1 VTIRL
6 MHRPARTTRFAVD
19 DQPRMIEAPPSMPDG
34 KAGNPLLSLLPM
46 VGVVSSLV
54 MMTIIRSGA
63 FVGLGAIVLV
73 LAALGGL
80 VLFMSQRGQA
90 GRKRRHHR
98 ERYLEYLE
106 GLRDQLSRD
115 ERETRKR
122 DRLLNP
128 PPEALYDVVRD
139 PARLWERRR
148 PDRDFLRLRI
158 GVGEVPAR
166 RLELKQQ
173 GSAMT
178 PTDEFMLA
186 EANALMRRFGVVH
199 EMPLPVPMDRVGN
212 VSVIGPRDDALRAVR
227 ALLVQLCAL
236 HAPDDVGLAIAGPA
250 ADWAWAKWL
259 PHVLDPARRDG
270 VVPARRIGT
279 GPEDLAVLLADDLTD
294 RAVQAAEA
302 RRGLGRSDVLGVM
315 RRLVVVHDTYG
326 ETAREP
332 ARPDEAV
339 PLKDMGVTVVHLVS
353 DRVLEPGDVAIRLT
367 LVGDQVKLEDLRD
380 RQPVSMAGRVDDVGQ
395 ATAEGLVRMLA
406 PMRLSADSIEEAPH
420 AAHVDFPALLGIAD
434 PGRPDLATWWAPRSE
449 RAFLRVPIGI
459 DEAGRAVLLDLKEA
473 AQLGMGPH
481 GLCVGAT
488 GSGKSE
494 LLRTMVLALAAT
506 HPPEQLSMMLVD
518 YKGGATFAPFE
529 GLPHVAGIITNLEDD
544 AGLIERAYASLA
556 GEVQR
561 RQQVLKSAGNLASI
575 GDYAVLR
582 TEQPHLPPLPH
593 LLVIIDEFGE
603 LLAARPDFIELFLS
617 IGRIGRSIGVHLL
630 LSSQRIEAGRL
641 RGLETYLSYR
651 LGLRT
656 FSEEESR
663 TVLETP
669 DAFHLPPLPGFGY
682 LKVDTSVYERFKGAY
697 VSGVYRGPLVEEP
710 DDEPPTIQPYPAYNL
725 PVTDDGPAP
734 EAQMPERSTAATILD
749 VMVRG
754 LREGAGQRGVS
765 QIWLPPLP
773 PVLTL
778 DAITGPLHADARGMR
793 LPVEAEPMNVL
804 LGLLDDPAHQW
815 RGLWALDLTT
825 AGGHAAIIGGPQSGK
840 TTLLRTLVLSLALT
854 HTPRQVAVY
863 AVDLTGGGL
872 YALSGLPHV
881 GGACGRVDRERVRRT
896 VEEVH
901 AMLDQREEVFRT
913 HRVDGVE
920 QLRALHA
927 AGRVPELFAADVVL
941 CVDGFGAIRGDFEE
955 VEEMMGDLLQRG
967 GGFGIHVIASMLR
980 WNDVR
985 IALQTTFGTRIE
997 LRLNDATESAVDRKL
1012 AQTVR
1017 ADQPGRALTDRK
1029 LFAQVALPRADGIA
1043 EVSELGDA
1051 VESTASA
1058 VSSAWP
1064 GDPVPRVRVLPPRLA
1079 QSDLPSARRE
1089 PRRVPVGVDE
1099 TALEPVV
1106 LDLFGRDQHLLVFGD
1121 GECGK
1126 TNLLRLITTSLI
1138 ERYTPGELVFAVF
1151 DPRRG
1156 LHDVIPEPYLG
1167 GYAGT
1172 TPTATALAEGVAKVL
1187 RERLPEDGAPT
1198 LSGFAGPR
1206 IVIVADDY
1214 DMTTTAGQQPL
1225 NPFVPFVPSGR
1236 DIGVHFVLARRVAG
1250 VSRGLYDPLVQAVR
1264 ESGTTALVMSGERSE
1279 GQLFSGL
1286 YAHAQPPGRGTW
1298 VRRGERGRLIQ
1309 TAVYSSEEGGRD

>member
-6 MHRPARTTRFAVD
+6 VHRPARTTRFGVD
-19 DQPRMIEAPPSMPDG
+19 DEPRKIEAPPSLPDG

-90 GRKRRHHR
+90 GRKRRHQR
-98 ERYLEYLE
+98 ERYLDYLE
-106 GLRDQLSRD
+106 RLRDQLSQD
-115 ERETRKR
+115 EKDTRKR

-148 PDRDFLRLRI
+148 PDRDFLRLRV
-158 GVGEVPAR
+158 GVGDVPAR
-166 RLELKQQ
+166 PLELKQQ

-186 EANALMRRFGVVH
+186 EANALMRRFGVIH
-199 EMPLPVPMDRVGN
+199 DMALPVPMDRAGN
-212 VSVIGPRDDALRAVR
+212 VSVIGARDDVLRAVR
-227 ALLVQLCAL
+227 AVLVQLCAL
-236 HAPDDVGLAIAGPA
+236 HAPDDVALAVAGPE
-250 ADWAWAKWL
+250 DEWAWAKWL
-259 PHVLDPARRDG
+259 PHVLDPTRRDG
-270 VVPARRIGT
+270 AVPSRRIAG
-279 GPEDLAVLLADDLTD
+279 DAAALALLLRDDLTD
-294 RAVQAAEA
+294 RAAQAAEA
-302 RRGLGRSDVLGVM
+302 RRGLGRRDVLAAI

-326 ETAREP
+326 ETARDLV
-332 ARPDEAV
+332 RPDEAV
-339 PLKDMGVTVVHLVS
+339 PLPDMGVTVVHLVS
-353 DRVLEPGDVAIRLT
+353 ERVLEPGDVAVRLT
-367 LVGDQVKLEDLRD
+367 VEEDQVTLEDLRGP
-380 RQPVSMAGRVDDVGQ
+380 RPVTMTGRVDDVAR

-406 PMRLSADSIEEAPH
+406 PLRLSADSVEETPH
-420 AAHVDFPALLGIAD
+420 AANVDFPALLGIAD
-434 PGRPDLATWWAPRSE
+434 PGRPDLPRWWAPRNE

-494 LLRTMVLALAAT
+494 LLRTLVLALAAT

-518 YKGGATFAPFE
+518 YKGGATFAPFD

-561 RQQVLKSAGNLASI
+561 RQQVLKNAGNVASI

-582 TEQPHLPPLPH
+582 AEHPHLPPLPH

-697 VSGVYRGPLVEEP
+697 VSGVYRGPLVEEA
-710 DDEPPTIQPYPAYNL
+710 DDAPPVIQPYPAYNL
-725 PVTDDGPAP
+725 PVADAP
-734 EAQMPERSTAATILD
+734 LAEPTLPERSTAATILD

-754 LREGAGQRGVS
+754 LRANAGGRGVP

-804 LGLLDDPAHQW
+804 LGMLDDPAHQW

-872 YALSGLPHV
+872 QALSGLPHV

-901 AMLDQREEVFRT
+901 AMLDQREEIFRT
-913 HRVDGVE
+913 HRIDGVE

-927 AGRVPELFAADVVL
+927 AGRVPELFSADVVL

-967 GGFGIHVIASMLR
+967 GGFGVHVVASMLR

-985 IALQTTFGTRIE
+985 IALQTTFGTRVE
-997 LRLNDATESAVDRKL
+997 LRLNDPTESAVDRKL

-1017 ADQPGRALTDRK
+1017 ADQPGRALTDRR

-1043 EVSELGDA
+1043 DVTDLASA

-1058 VSSAWP
+1058 VASAWP
-1064 GDPVPRVRVLPPRLA
+1064 DDPVPRVRVLPPRLGR
-1079 QSDLPSARRE
+1079 SDLPSVRQSPE
-1089 PRRVPVGVDE
+1089 RVPVGVDE
-1099 TALEPVV
+1099 TALEPVL
-1106 LDLFGRDQHLLVFGD
+1106 LDLFGRDQNLLVFGD

-1126 TNLLRLITTSLI
+1126 TNLLRLIAAGLV
-1138 ERYTPGELVFAVF
+1138 ERYTADELVFAVF

-1167 GYAGT
+1167 GYAGN
-1172 TPTATALAEGVAKVL
+1172 TPTSAALSEGVAKVL
-1187 RERLPEDGAPT
+1187 EERLPDDGMPT
-1198 LSGFAGPR
+1198 GFTGPR
-1206 IVIVADDY
+1206 VVVLADDY
-1214 DMTTTAGQQPL
+1214 DMITTAGQQPL

-1286 YAHAQPPGRGTW
+1286 YAQAQPPGRGTW
-1298 VRRGERGRLIQ
+1298 LRRGERGRLTQ
-1309 TAVYSSEEGGRD
+1309 TAVYTSEEGP